1 MPTSS
6 SAETPGWSPVPTPA
20 TYGPVTVVEGISV
33 FVSGNVGTITGDP
46 DGTQQARGGSF
57 VFRDEMND
65 PRVSGVHTAA
75 NFSMDRW
82 GDAAGNDALVQWGD
96 SKIVNDD
103 GTWVG
108 RSSGVYSAE
117 RGDLIVAWY
126 EGTGGYEGLSY
137 FFMSDSLD
145 ITAGFTS
152 VWRVRGQIFP
162 GDPPPP

>member
-1 MPTSS
+1 M
-6 SAETPGWSPVPTPA
+6 
-20 TYGPVTVVEGISV
+20 
-33 FVSGNVGTITGDP
+33 
-46 DGTQQARGGSF
+46 
-57 VFRDEMND
+57 
-65 PRVSGVHTAA
+65 
-75 NFSMDRW
+75 
-82 GDAAGNDALVQWGD
+82 
-96 SKIVNDD
+96 NDD